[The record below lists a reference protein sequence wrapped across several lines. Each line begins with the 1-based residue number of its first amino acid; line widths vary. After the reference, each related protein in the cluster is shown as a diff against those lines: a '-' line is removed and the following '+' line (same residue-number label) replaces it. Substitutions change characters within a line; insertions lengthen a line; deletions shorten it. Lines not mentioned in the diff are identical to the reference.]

1 MIIEKHCNKVLF
13 LVFLVLFLL
22 LSGCAKKTTI
32 ILLPDPDG
40 KVGHVTVSTDAGST
54 DITQA
59 REATVVKGRA
69 SQPTA
74 PKIISENEIEANFS
88 PVLAILPSQ
97 PSHFILYFKSE
108 STELKPDSVK
118 TLPKILESIDSR
130 NSQNISVIGH
140 SDTAGDEQYNLQIS
154 RKRAAAI
161 KRLLVKQGVDS
172 TYIKSTSHGEEN
184 PLVKTADN
192 VHEPRNRRVEV
203 VVR

>member
-1 MIIEKHCNKVLF
+1 MIIEKHCNTVLF

-40 KVGHVTVSTDAGST
+40 KVGHVTVSTDIGST

-140 SDTAGDEQYNLQIS
+140 SDTAGDEQYNLQLS

-161 KRLLVKQGVDS
+161 KHLLVKQGVDS